1 MKKRIVIIGGVA
13 GGASTAARLRRLS
26 EDYEILLFERG
37 CYISF
42 ANCGLPYY
50 IGGVITDKDKLVV
63 MSPERMSR
71 RFHLDIRTNSEVVH
85 IDPKIK
91 KIRIKDLAAGHSY
104 EVSYDV
110 LVLSPGASP
119 FLPDISGINSDMV
132 FSLRNIP
139 DTYKIYNYIDAKAP
153 RTAVVVGGGFIGLEM
168 VENLARRGLEVHL
181 IELADHLLC
190 NMDYDM
196 AAIIHA
202 HLKEKGVHIHLK
214 DSITRLAEE
223 KGRLSAQLT
232 SGKKL
237 GCDMVIM
244 SIGVRP
250 ETALAK
256 DAGLKIGRTGG
267 IWVNRRMQT
276 SVPDIYAVGDAV
288 ETTDFISNSPCL
300 IPLAGPANKQGRIA
314 ANNIHGILEE
324 YEGTQGTAVLKI
336 FDLTAACCGN
346 NERTLRARNIEY
358 IKSFIHPDSHAGYYP
373 GGKPMCI
380 KLLFN
385 REGRILGASAVG
397 QDGVDKRI
405 DVLSTAI
412 RADMSVFD
420 LQTLELC
427 YAPPFSSAKDPVNMA
442 GYTAANIL
450 ANRVDI
456 FHWDDV
462 PSIDTDKSFL
472 VDVRTKAEFEKSTIP
487 GAVNIPLDD
496 IRERLHEFPA
506 DKKIYIF
513 CRAGLRGY
521 VASRILTLNG
531 YKNNRNLSGG
541 YLTYDY
547 CQKG

>member
-1 MKKRIVIIGGVA
+1 
-13 GGASTAARLRRLS
+13 
-26 EDYEILLFERG
+26 
-37 CYISF
+37 
-42 ANCGLPYY
+42 
-50 IGGVITDKDKLVV
+50 
-63 MSPERMSR
+63 MSR
-71 RFHLDIRTNSEVVH
+71 RFHLDIRTNSEAVH
-85 IDPKIK
+85 IDPKTK
-91 KIRIKDLAAGHSY
+91 KVRIKELTSGHSY
-104 EVSYDV
+104 DVSYDV
-110 LVLSPGASP
+110 LVLSPGAAP
-119 FLPDISGINSDMV
+119 FLPDIPGINSDMV

-139 DTYKIYNYIDAKAP
+139 DTYKIYDYINAKAP

-168 VENLARRGLEVHL
+168 VENLVRRGLKVHL

-214 DSITRLAEE
+214 ESIAHLAEE

-232 SGKKL
+232 SGKEL

-276 SVPDIYAVGDAV
+276 SIPDIYAVGDAV

-346 NERTLRARNIEY
+346 NERALRTRNIEY

-385 REGRILGASAVG
+385 KEGRILGASAVG

-487 GAVNIPLDD
+487 GAINIPLDD
-496 IRERLHEFPA
+496 IRERLHEFPT
-506 DKKIYIF
+506 DKIIYIF

>member
-37 CYISF
+37 SYISF

-50 IGGVITDKDKLVV
+50 IGGVITDKKKLVV
-63 MSPERMSR
+63 MSPERMSK
-71 RFHLDIRTNSEVVH
+71 RFHLDIRTNSEVTQ
-85 IDPKIK
+85 IDPKTK
-91 KIRIKDLAAGHSY
+91 KIRVKDLNAGHSY

-119 FLPDISGINSDMV
+119 FLPDIPGINSDKV

-139 DTYKIYNYIDAKAP
+139 DTYKIYDYIDVKSP
-153 RTAVVVGGGFIGLEM
+153 ESAVVVGGGFIGLEM
-168 VENLARRGLEVHL
+168 VENLLRRGLKVHL

-202 HLKEKGVHIHLK
+202 HLREKGVHIHLK
-214 DSITRLAEE
+214 DSIAHLTD
-223 KGRLSAQLT
+223 KGDCLTAQLS
-232 SGKKL
+232 SGKEL
-237 GCDMVIM
+237 SSDMVIM

-250 ETALAK
+250 ETLLAK
-256 DAGLKIGRTGG
+256 DAGLKIGQTGG

-288 ETTDFISNSPCL
+288 ESTDFIGNCPCL

-314 ANNIHGILEE
+314 ANNIHGLKDE

-346 NERTLRARNIEY
+346 NEKALRGRNIGY

-385 REGRILGASAVG
+385 KEGRILGASAIG
-397 QDGVDKRI
+397 EDGVDKRI
-405 DVLSTAI
+405 DVLATAI
-412 RADMSVFD
+412 RAGMSVYD
-420 LQTLELC
+420 LQKLELC

-450 ANRVDI
+450 TNQVHI

-462 PSIDTDKSFL
+462 PSIDPEKSFL
-472 VDVRTKAEFEKSTIP
+472 VDVRTETEFEKSTIP

-496 IRERLHEFPA
+496 IRNRLHEFPA

-521 VASRILTLNG
+521 VASRILTLSG
-531 YKNNRNLSGG
+531 YENNYNLSGG